1 MMQKKAGYRIGYLTI
16 AIIGLWVCVRYYYV
30 EDYKSMEAVRA
41 HVNGDMLTFSEDSG
55 FYGESISVSL
65 NKNVEVPGSA
75 RIYYTL
81 DGDDPTEDKKAYT
94 APIYLRKKDAVNVY
108 PLKAVVF
115 YDGEYSEI
123 YEKTYVLCGDPEN
136 ELDVDVVSVTSDR
149 ENLYDYETGIMVP
162 GKTYDD
168 FAEENGDK
176 GGYIRGNYNNR
187 GEEWIRSA
195 HVAIFSPEGDLAVDQ
210 NIGLGISGGTSPR
223 FDVKSLKLC
232 ADDIYDEEH
241 DKLRYDLTNREL
253 KTAPYSFVNEY
264 KSIRLR
270 SGSQDMEY
278 GNIRSA
284 VVSRLAQLSGS
295 DHCTATK
302 RCVVY
307 LNGEYYG
314 LFDMQQNYSDSYLAN
329 RFGLDA
335 PEDIEKIKGLESDV
349 FSEAGV
355 SEYFDMDLNDAD
367 NRRILERYVDMDNY
381 LFYCAIHILC
391 NNTDWPENNFEM
403 WRYKGKYDA
412 GNKYSDG
419 RYRFLIYDTDLVFST
434 ELFPEFFQGST
445 GDIFVSL
452 MERINYVSKSSF
464 SNVMKSVYYRDKLV
478 VYIQDML
485 NTSFSEE
492 SIMKVIREED
502 EKIAKLRELFYDD
515 EFVENAELYV
525 KEIMKAAKS
534 RPYEMEDN
542 FGRYFGLHEKY
553 VFSLQT
559 SEGVAVMWNQT
570 NIFEETHYENEYYKS
585 CGMVLRQEAYPGYM
599 FRYWLVNG
607 KRVDTAVLAVTD
619 EMVREGKADIRA
631 VASRNRAAQVVISEL
646 SAEGPSDWIRISN
659 AGSEPADL
667 RRYYISDDGDN
678 LMKYQLPDIVLEP
691 GESIVVY
698 GSKNYQAMGDYIC
711 NFSLN
716 EKEIL
721 CLSNEKEILFQL
733 PVPKMSAIETYGR
746 YEGSNVWRFFR
757 KGKDSDET
765 KKDI

>member
-1 MMQKKAGYRIGYLTI
+1 MRKKAGYRIGYLTI
-16 AIIGLWVCVRYYYV
+16 AIIGLWACVRYYYV
-30 EDYKSMEAVRA
+30 KDYKSMEAVQT
-41 HVNGDMLTFSEDSG
+41 HVNGDMITFSEDSG

-65 NKNVEVPGSA
+65 NKNVEVPASA

-81 DGDDPTEDKKAYT
+81 DGDDPTEDKKEYT

-108 PLKAVVF
+108 PLKAVVC

-123 YEKTYVLCGDPEN
+123 YEKTYVLCDDTEN

-149 ENLYDYETGIMVP
+149 ENLFDYETGIMVP

-168 FAEENGDK
+168 SAEENGDK

-187 GEEWIRSA
+187 GEEWIRDA
-195 HVAIFSPEGDLAVDQ
+195 HVAIFSPEGNLAVDQ

-223 FDVKSLKLC
+223 FEVKSLKLC

-241 DKLRYDLTNREL
+241 DKIRYDLTNQEL

-329 RFGLDA
+329 RFGL
-335 PEDIEKIKGLESDV
+335 ETSECIEKIKGLESEV
-349 FSEAGV
+349 FSEGGV
-355 SEYFDMDLNDAD
+355 SEYFNRDLNDTN
-367 NRRILERYVDMDNY
+367 NRRILEQYVDMDNY

-403 WRYKGKYDA
+403 WRYTGQYDA

-419 RYRFLIYDTDLVFST
+419 RFRFLIYDTDLVFST
-434 ELFPEFFQGST
+434 DLFPEFFMGST

-464 SNVMKSVYYRDKLV
+464 SNVMKSAYYRDKLV
-478 VYIQDML
+478 VYIQDLL

-492 SIMKVIREED
+492 SIMKVVREED
-502 EKIAKLRELFYDD
+502 EKIAKLRELYYDD

-525 KEIMKAAKS
+525 EEIMKAAKS
-534 RPYEMEDN
+534 RPYEMEGN
-542 FGRYFGLHEKY
+542 FGRYFGLYEKY
-553 VFSLQT
+553 AFSLQT

-570 NIFEETHYENEYYKS
+570 SIFEEKHYENQYYRS
-585 CGMVLRQEAYPGYM
+585 CDMVLRQEAYPGYA
-599 FRYWLVNG
+599 FQYWQVNG
-607 KRVDTAVLAVTD
+607 KRVYTSVLAVTD
-619 EMVREGKADIRA
+619 EMVLGGKVDIRA
-631 VASRNRAAQVVISEL
+631 VASRDGTVQIVISEL
-646 SAEGPSDWIRISN
+646 SAEGSSDWIRISN
-659 AGSEPADL
+659 AGCEPADL

-678 LMKYQLPDIVLEP
+678 LMKYQLPDIVLEA

-698 GSKNYQAMGDYIC
+698 GSKNYQAVGDYIC

-716 EKEIL
+716 ENEIL
-721 CLSNEKEILFQL
+721 FLSNEKEILFQL

-757 KGKDSDET
+757 KESGF
-765 KKDI
+765 